1 MPAHGKPDPTFRFR
15 TAHEIEALD
24 AHFDLRNV
32 PPKSDDTLMLAC
44 WNIANFGVQNRSDNA
59 IALLAHICRRFD
71 LIAVQEVNEN
81 WHPLAD
87 LVKELGPSWDFINRI
102 RLAIMNDWRL
112 CLTATA

>member
-1 MPAHGKPDPTFRFR
+1 MPAHGKPDPAFRFR

-44 WNIANFGVQNRSDNA
+44 WNI
-59 IALLAHICRRFD
+59 AHICRRFD